1 MLSILV
7 SKFEEALEEYTKAID
22 LDVADGKKAAIY
34 YTNRAFAQLKLEN
47 YGFALEDSTKAIGKD
62 PTFAKGYYRRGGAYF
77 ALGKYKSAAANFKRV
92 LDLLSYTKR
101 SLNRFSSSMEIKT
114 PMRSKKWQQRCIKPN
129 CSQMLSPWRTL
140 LKR

>member
-1 MLSILV
+1 MSFLA
-7 SKFEEALEEYTKAID
+7 SKYEEALEEYTKAID
-22 LDVADGKKAAIY
+22 LDVADNKKAAIY

-92 LDLLSYTKR
+92 RHLLFYTKR
-101 SLNRFSSSMEIKT
+101 LWNRFSSSMEIKM
-114 PMRSKKWQQRCIKPN
+114 PMRRQKWPQRCIKPN
-129 CSQMLSPWRTL
+129 CSQMLSPSRTL
-140 LKR
+140 SKR